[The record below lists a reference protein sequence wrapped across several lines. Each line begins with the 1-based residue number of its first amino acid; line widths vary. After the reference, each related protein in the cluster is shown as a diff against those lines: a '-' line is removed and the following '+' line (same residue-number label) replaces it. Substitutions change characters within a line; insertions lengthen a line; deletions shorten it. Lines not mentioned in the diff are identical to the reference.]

1 MAEPILVALSAT
13 KAAWSTP
20 FRAYARDHTTDLVVE
35 VIVNVASLVPP
46 GTAGPVPT
54 SAER

>member
-13 KAAWSTP
+13 KAAWSTQ

-46 GTAGPVPT
+46 GTAGPGPT